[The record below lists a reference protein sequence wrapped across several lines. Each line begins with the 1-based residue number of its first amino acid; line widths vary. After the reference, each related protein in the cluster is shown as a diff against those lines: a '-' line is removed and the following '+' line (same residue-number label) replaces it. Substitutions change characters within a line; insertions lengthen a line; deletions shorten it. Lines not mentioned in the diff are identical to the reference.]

1 MTYYPTALPDPLA
14 GSTFETAE
22 HRLTSEGDIAPRNR
36 VLNPNHRQT
45 LQLNW
50 TLTEQQFRI
59 FEAWHRWR
67 LHDGVSRFDIDWCG
81 RQGRARFIAPV
92 QASLNGSSW
101 SLTTE
106 AEIDYAV
113 SAVY

>member
-1 MTYYPTALPDPLA
+1 MAYYPPALPDPLS

-36 VLNPNHRQT
+36 VINPNHRQT
-45 LQLNW
+45 LSLTW
-50 TLTEQQFRI
+50 TLTEHQFRI

-67 LHDGVSRFDIDWCG
+67 LHDGVSRFDIAWCA

-92 QASLNGSSW
+92 QASLNGDSW
-101 SLTTE
+101 SLSIE
-106 AEIDYAV
+106 AEVDYAI